1 MNFTLN
7 DDQKAFI
14 ETAKSFS
21 DKELKPFAGEWD
33 EKSYFPVDTI
43 KKAAEMGF
51 ATLYCREEHGG
62 LGLGRLESALI
73 FETLSAGC
81 VSTAAYLSIHNMV
94 SWVIDTF
101 GSDSQRFYWLPQLT
115 EMSVLASYCL
125 TESNSGSDAASLKTK
140 AVKSG
145 DHYILDGSKCFIS
158 GAGVS
163 DVYLVMARTS
173 DDGANGI
180 SAFIVEKE
188 FEGVSFGALEK
199 KMGWKSQ
206 PTAVVN
212 FDSVKVPATHLIG
225 REGQGFKFAMQ
236 ALDGGRVNIA
246 SCSLG
251 GAARA
256 LEQTLSYMA
265 ERKQFGKSLDSFQAL
280 QFRLADM
287 RTELEAAK
295 LMVYKAAHMLDI
307 NDPEKTFYCA
317 MAKRFTTDIC
327 SKIANEALQLHG
339 GYGYIHDYE
348 VERLVRDLRVHQILE
363 GTNEIMR
370 VIVSKKMLA

>member
-14 ETAKSFS
+14 ETAKTFS
-21 DKELKPFAGEWD
+21 DKELKPFAGAWD

-81 VSTAAYLSIHNMV
+81 ISTAAYLSIHNMV

-101 GSDSQRFYWLPQLT
+101 GSDSQRSYWLPQLT

-307 NDPEKTFYCA
+307 NDPEKTLYCA